1 MTVGRSDYRPTTRFG
16 TLTGRRVLVGF
27 AGFFGIVFAVNGVF
41 IYKALSTFDG
51 VEVEGAYQKGRA
63 YNHLLE
69 RMDEQRLLGWTAA
82 IATGPAPDGGT
93 RLTVRFARADGTAL
107 TGLEVEGTFW
117 RPVAAGEDRRLPLAE
132 AAPGIYGTVFD
143 LAHDGNWLVRIA
155 ATGPGGETFVQEER
169 VVVGRSAD
177 R

>member
-1 MTVGRSDYRPTTRFG
+1 MTMSRSGSPTAGSIRK
-16 TLTGRRVLVGF
+16 LTGWHVLAAF

-69 RMDEQRLLGWTAA
+69 RMDEQRRLGWQAT
-82 IATGPAPDGGT
+82 IATGAAPAGT
-93 RLTVRFARADGTAL
+93 RLRVTFERADGSAL
-107 TGLEVEGTFW
+107 TGLDVEGTFW
-117 RPVAAGEDRRLPLAE
+117 RPVASGADRRLPLAE
-132 AAPGIYGTVFD
+132 TAPGTYETVFD

-155 ATGPGGETFVQEER
+155 ATSAAGETFVQEER
-169 VVVGRSAD
+169 VVVRAGR
-177 R
+177 